1 MSRIRV
7 HQIFE
12 EIQLQYFK
20 HVRIEEG
27 SSIYRAALADD
38 CEPSKIFRV
47 ARPKSMIAMGLGE
60 VL

>member
-1 MSRIRV
+1 M

-27 SSIYRAALADD
+27 SSIYRAALAGD
-38 CEPSKIFRV
+38 CEPSKVSRV
-47 ARPKSMIAMGLGE
+47 ARPRPMIAMGLGE
-60 VL
+60 ML